1 MKSKKGI
8 SLIVLVIT
16 IIVIIILAAAVLLS
30 ISKNNPMDSARTATY
45 ENDKAEVRSAVAL
58 YVSNFVAKDYYHKS
72 PFEAGTVIEV
82 GVSGGTKVKN
92 STVTPTTTAPA
103 EGAANPASSNT
114 YTKVVSWE
122 DLGLTGE
129 ATPQSIYTCK
139 YDVDSGLF
147 TFIPAAEYKATSGK
161 EVTEDTD
168 GEGP

>member
-72 PFEAGTVIEV
+72 PFKAGSTIDV
-82 GVSGGTKVKN
+82 GVKEGSKVAK
-92 STVTPTTTAPA
+92 SSVTPTETAPA

-114 YTKVVSWE
+114 YTTTVSWD

-129 ATPQSIYTCK
+129 ATPQSIYSCT
-139 YDVDSGLF
+139 YDVDTGLF
-147 TFIPAAEYKATSGK
+147 SFTPAAEYKATSGK
-161 EVTEDTD
+161 
-168 GEGP
+168 